1 MEARVSTKKIWILAV
16 QEPKSHNTITEVQ
29 INRQRDDIINYWN
42 NRKRR
47 KSYSRAE
54 GLRVL
59 RLMLEPFCYR
69 VGSILNAVPD
79 SLRRPFESPC
89 TAGSR
94 EMLGSQLRKH
104 ISTWSATA
112 CARARP
118 SSSRRLSTASS
129 SWDISLPAESRRGS
143 TTLASGAAS
152 PPRIGLKPKDARA
165 ASA

>member
-1 MEARVSTKKIWILAV
+1 MEARVSTKKKWILVV
-16 QEPKSHNTITEVQ
+16 QEPRSHNTITEVQ

-59 RLMLEPFCYR
+59 RLTLEPLCYR
-69 VGSILNAVPD
+69 VGSILNVVPD

-118 SSSRRLSTASS
+118 SSSR
-129 SWDISLPAESRRGS
+129 
-143 TTLASGAAS
+143 
-152 PPRIGLKPKDARA
+152 
-165 ASA
+165 